1 MGVPGVNALK
11 ITRLESNID
20 VVPSILKMMG
30 QRSRKIFTIFLLLLF
45 RRAYQMIKNERLS

>member
-30 QRSRKIFTIFLLLLF
+30 QRSRKIFTIFSL
-45 RRAYQMIKNERLS
+45 ASLSSGISNDQK